1 MNAKGPHVMNSAEL
15 QRLLLARFPKED
27 ESHEWKGWAGL
38 MHNVSGKKGEDLLS
52 YVSALANMD
61 GGCIVVG
68 AADATLAPTGVRDPG
83 DYTPENLPHRLLG
96 RCAHLPSLGLHVE
109 LLRAEDTFAEVWVIH
124 VPRHAPRQP
133 VVAHSQAWQRDHDR
147 LVPLRPDRL
156 AAILAEPLIGQDWSA
171 VIVPGATLADLDPD
185 ALALARRQYAG
196 KHAAQ
201 RWAPEIANWS
211 NATLLDRAR
220 LTVHGQLTRSA
231 LLLLGRT
238 DCASRLLQHP
248 AEILWKVPQER
259 TARPFGPPFVLTT
272 SDVMAHIVNPMIKL
286 FPDSQLIPVQ
296 VPRYEARLVLEALHN
311 ALAHQDYERNER
323 IVLEEW
329 PSRLRLENAGAFVD
343 GRPQD
348 YFTGERTPRLYRN
361 PWLAVAMNE
370 IGMIDKAGFGISDM
384 VKIQRERF
392 LPLPDYDGSDER
404 KTVFNVMG
412 KSLSL
417 DYSRLLMREPGMD
430 LANVLLLDHLQKG
443 HSLTREQR
451 QQLRRLGLAEG
462 RGARTTI
469 SAAVAAAT
477 GREAQYVNA
486 AGLDNQHYRALLL
499 KLLSMGPQPRAAIN
513 QLLLSKLPDTIV
525 GDARRRAFVKEL
537 LQDMHR
543 RGEIENVG
551 GATKAARWGRRS

>member
-1 MNAKGPHVMNSAEL
+1 MNSAEL

-551 GATKAARWGRRS
+551 GATKAARWGRR

>member
-1 MNAKGPHVMNSAEL
+1 MNSADL
-15 QRLLLARFPKED
+15 QRLLLARFSKED
-27 ESHEWKGWAGL
+27 ECHEWKGWAGL
-38 MHNVSGKKGEDLLS
+38 THNVSGKKGEDLLS

-61 GGCIVVG
+61 GGCIVIGV
-68 AADATLAPTGVRDPG
+68 ADGTLAPTGVSDPG

-109 LLRAEDTFAEVWVIH
+109 LLRAEDTGAEVWVIH

-147 LVPLRPDRL
+147 LVLLRPDRL

-171 VIVPGATLADLDPD
+171 AVVPGATLAELDPE
-185 ALALARRQYAG
+185 ALALARRQFAS
-196 KHAAQ
+196 KHAKQ
-201 RWAPEIANWS
+201 RWAPEIANW
-211 NATLLDRAR
+211 NDATLLDRAR

-238 DCASRLLQHP
+238 DSASRLLQHP
-248 AEILWKVPQER
+248 AEILWKAPQER
-259 TARPFGPPFVLTT
+259 EAHPFGPPFLLTT
-272 SDVMAHIVNPMIKL
+272 SDVMARIRNPMIKL

-296 VPRYEARLVLEALHN
+296 VLRYETRLVLEALHN
-311 ALAHQDYERNER
+311 TLAHQDYERSER
-323 IVLEEW
+323 VVLEEW
-329 PSRLRLENAGAFVD
+329 PSRLRLESAGSFVD

-348 YFTGERTPRLYRN
+348 YFTGERTPSLYRN
-361 PWLAVAMNE
+361 PWLAAAMNE

-392 LPLPDYDGSDER
+392 LPLPDYNGSDER

-412 KSLSL
+412 QSLSL
-417 DYSRLLMREPGMD
+417 DYSRLLMREPGLD
-430 LANVLLLDHLQKG
+430 LATVLLLDLLQKG
-443 HSLTREQR
+443 HPLTREQR
-451 QQLRRLGLAEG
+451 HQLRQLGLAEG

-469 SAAVAAAT
+469 SAGVAAAT

-525 GDARRRAFVKEL
+525 GEARRLAFIKEL

-551 GATKAARWGRRS
+551 GATKAARWARRS

>member
-1 MNAKGPHVMNSAEL
+1 MNSAEL

-83 DYTPENLPHRLLG
+83 DFPPENLPHRLPG

-109 LLRAEDTFAEVWVIH
+109 LLLAQDTGAEVWVVH

-171 VIVPGATLADLDPD
+171 AVVPSATLADLDPE
-185 ALALARRQYAG
+185 ALALARRQYAD
-196 KHAAQ
+196 KHATQ
-201 RWAPEIANWS
+201 RWATDIAGWND
-211 NATLLDRAR
+211 ATLLDRAR
-220 LTVHGQLTRSA
+220 LTAHGQITRSA

-238 DCASRLLQHP
+238 DRAIRLLQHP

-259 TARPFGPPFVLTT
+259 TAHPFGPPFLLTT
-272 SDVMAHIVNPMIKL
+272 SEVMARIRNPMIKL

-311 ALAHQDYERNER
+311 TLAHQDYERNER
-323 IVLEEW
+323 VVLEEW
-329 PSRLRLENAGAFVD
+329 PSRLRVESAGAFVD

-361 PWLAVAMNE
+361 PWLAAAMNE

-384 VKIQRERF
+384 VRIQRERF

-412 KSLSL
+412 QWLSL
-417 DYSRLLMREPGMD
+417 DYSRLLMREPGLD
-430 LANVLLLDHLQKG
+430 LAHVLLLDLLQKG
-443 HSLTREQR
+443 HPLTREQR
-451 QQLRRLGLAEG
+451 QQLRQLGLAEG

-469 SAAVAAAT
+469 SAGVATAT
-477 GREAQYVNA
+477 GREAAYVNA
-486 AGLDNQHYRALLL
+486 AGLDNQHYRALVL
-499 KLLSMGPQPRAAIN
+499 KLLSMGPQPRAGIN
-513 QLLLSKLPDTIV
+513 QLLLGKLPDTIA
-525 GDARRRAFVKEL
+525 GEAKRLAFIKEL

-551 GATKAARWGRRS
+551 GATKAALWARRP